1 MGDSWLDKAENW
13 TRLNGNGQNSV
24 FFKGTLL
31 ARLFWSVQMKQ
42 ILMQEFSWLGE
53 PLLSPNTDR
62 NSIYKMNN
70 GSANRRPHMEGVMLS
85 VALTQRNLLRSR

>member
-13 TRLNGNGQNSV
+13 TRLDGNGQKSV

-42 ILMQEFSWLGE
+42 ILMQEFSWSGE
-53 PLLSPNTDR
+53 LYTDR

-85 VALTQRNLLRSR
+85 VALTQQNLLRSR